1 MSAADGI
8 ESQPGFGSRKTT
20 GDYGND
26 GHPHSTENPTMKTGS
41 NLPRDTSP
49 LLNLDPREAVTNAE
63 AIPVPWFAGTRILAL
78 QWLMEPVRQF
88 TRPAPDQR
96 VKK

>member
-1 MSAADGI
+1 MRGTGTFNQRQLTSVNYGI
-8 ESQPGFGSRKTT
+8 GGRSLPTDIQ
-20 GDYGND
+20 
-26 GHPHSTENPTMKTGS
+26 TMKTGS

-78 QWLMEPVRQF
+78 QWLMEPVHQF